1 MEFDSSLITTWLDRI
16 RADAPPLQARVSK
29 PLRIIMIGWA
39 RLSLGARE
47 GSGLNLSVSELAA
60 NLVERGHTVV
70 YLRSGMDY
78 SLKPGMRI
86 EMSEVWRGVG
96 CFTLINSPNL
106 APGNLNFRNPHAQIS
121 HAQQAKLVKD
131 WAQAFAPDVI
141 HIHALE
147 GFPFDTIPALKASNA
162 RVYITPHNY
171 YYLCPQ
177 VDLLNLESHVCEDFE
192 GGTRCID
199 CLDHAPDPASHIAWR
214 KRFQTAERLF
224 GPHALTLLKD
234 RIEHTKRGLHRLFEP
249 NQVPTSPN
257 GPPPRDRPRILPGS
271 PHDQNERLLAASC
284 KLRSLNIYG
293 DRRTAGVA
301 VLNASDGILCPS
313 RFLLGVHQS
322 FGVESRLLRHVPLGQ
337 PHFDGIL
344 QAAKSSHYYESSPW
358 NPTSPRPLRFA
369 YFGNCYPNKGLATLC
384 KTIELLPKT
393 IAARSH
399 FVIRASGDDE
409 PFRQWMQGRSN
420 VSFLGSY
427 DLRQLLSS
435 AGGYDVCIFPNMGL
449 ENSPLVVL
457 EALHAG
463 KFVIAS
469 QLGGPTD
476 WIQPPRN
483 GLLFPAGDCDAL
495 VSAITSLIKGLVHVP
510 SPKAIHEVS
519 TLESFSSYTSHIE
532 TIYNSGLA
540 QQGLTA
546 QRRDFSP
553 AAHVLTNPSQS
564 PNLTPG
570 TPPLPHHFRPNA
582 PFGYHQHPQ

>member
-1 MEFDSSLITTWLDRI
+1 
-16 RADAPPLQARVSK
+16 
-29 PLRIIMIGWA
+29 MIGWA
-39 RLSLGARE
+39 RLSLGVRE

-60 NLVERGHTVV
+60 SLVERGHTVL

-86 EMSEVWRGVG
+86 EMSEVWRGIG

-106 APGNLNFRNPHAQIS
+106 APGNLNFRNPQSQIS
-121 HAQQAKLVKD
+121 LAKQATLVSN
-131 WAQAFAPDVI
+131 WVQAFSPDVI

-147 GFPFDTIPALKASNA
+147 GFPFDTIPALKTSGA
-162 RVYITPHNY
+162 RIYITPHNY

-177 VDLLNLESHVCEDFE
+177 VDLLNKESQVCEDYE
-192 GGTRCID
+192 GGLRCTH
-199 CLDHAPDPASHIAWR
+199 CLDHAPDPASYITWR
-214 KRFQTAERLF
+214 KRFQTAERLL
-224 GPHALTLLKD
+224 GPHALTILKD
-234 RIEHTKRGLHRLFEP
+234 RIEHTKRGLHRLLET
-249 NQVPTSPN
+249 NHVPTSPN
-257 GPPPRDRPRILPGS
+257 GAPPREHPRILPGS
-271 PHDQNERLLAASC
+271 AHDQNERLMAAND

-293 DRRTAGVA
+293 ARRTAGVA
-301 VLNASDGILCPS
+301 ALNASDGVLCPS
-313 RFLLGVHQS
+313 RFLLGVHKS

-344 QAAKSSHYYESSPW
+344 QAAKSSYYYESSPW

-476 WIQPPRN
+476 WIHPPRN
-483 GLLFPAGDCDAL
+483 GLLFPAGDCHAL
-495 VSAITSLIKGLVHVP
+495 VSAITSLIRGLVYVP
-510 SPKAIHEVS
+510 SPKAIHEAS
-519 TLESFSSYTSHIE
+519 TLESFTSYSRHIE
-532 TIYNSGLA
+532 TIYCTGLSE
-540 QQGLTA
+540 QGTSPLVP
-546 QRRDFSP
+546 DISPGFSP
-553 AAHVLTNPSQS
+553 GFSPGQSASTHTDPKLAHS
-564 PNLTPG
+564 PNFSPD
-570 TPPLPHHFRPNA
+570 TPPA
-582 PFGYHQHPQ
+582 PAPLSV